1 MNFAC
6 TYSPPPPPLVLIQGS
21 QWGGGFYGYRLS
33 PGTKQTVLNNVF
45 FFFFT
50 IAKDCTERLS
60 AVALSL
66 GLIILGGQCVSGHV
80 VQASFVSDTPDR
92 NALTIT
98 VQLAFTI

>member
-1 MNFAC
+1 MSLKQGLGSSLDEFRENVRPFFPRGQ
-6 TYSPPPPPLVLIQGS
+6 SKLSLI
-21 QWGGGFYGYRLS
+21 
-33 PGTKQTVLNNVF
+33 TF